1 LSPEAK
7 GSEMKVTIKTKL
19 TGCRKPNQNQDPPAV
34 VNKKKVNRPNPPVK
48 QEESPKITYTLDL
61 ESKRQ
66 RFIEPSTSYSFVD

>member
-1 LSPEAK
+1 
-7 GSEMKVTIKTKL
+7 MKVTIKTKL

-61 ESKRQ
+61 EDRK
-66 RFIEPSTSYSFVD
+66 STRLNSSH